1 MTPLKSLTL
10 SVFKLKSVTLNKN
23 RLQKA
28 VGFIRDTIYR

>member
-1 MTPLKSLTL
+1 MTPLKSLIL
-10 SVFKLKSVTLNKN
+10 SVFKLESVTLNKN